1 MAGVPLPAK
10 ANLLTRWE
18 RKADRHA
25 GYVRIGS
32 PLGSGLLSALSSADR
47 TDSWSTTP

>member
-1 MAGVPLPAK
+1 VPLPAK

-25 GYVRIGS
+25 TYV
-32 PLGSGLLSALSSADR
+32 ALPNPIAAGVR
-47 TDSWSTTP
+47 TEPREAAR